1 MRGRNKKWAKD
12 FILSH
17 QELLYDASLDNSNLK
32 TLEVGIGKGDFI
44 IANAK
49 NNPDYLHI
57 GVEINESIFAVAMK
71 KIVNEQINNIRLLN
85 IKALDLANFIKD
97 NSISKLYL
105 NFSDPWPQNGYRKR
119 RLVHPIHLEIFEKLL
134 VDGGFIYFKTDNL
147 PLFEMGLRNFQIR
160 NYQIIDVSYDYQLAK
175 DDYLTEYEN
184 KFRLLNMPIYRVV
197 VQIFKNNLNSW
208 QDANK

>member
-1 MRGRNKKWAKD
+1 M
-12 FILSH
+12 
-17 QELLYDASLDNSNLK
+17 
-32 TLEVGIGKGDFI
+32 
-44 IANAK
+44 
-49 NNPDYLHI
+49 
-57 GVEINESIFAVAMK
+57 
-71 KIVNEQINNIRLLN
+71 
-85 IKALDLANFIKD
+85 
-97 NSISKLYL
+97 
-105 NFSDPWPQNGYRKR
+105 
-119 RLVHPIHLEIFEKLL
+119 L